1 MDSETPVI
9 AVVPRRVLEVWQ
21 ANLEDANYSAA
32 LRRPPAPTVLELVEE
47 TRRRARTEAYNAERR
62 RRDLAERQR
71 RWRRAERQR
80 AVMNRRTHRLL
91 AAGVPGH
98 SVWFLAHAGYRR
110 VEQLRRATDAE
121 LLAVPGIGRWRVRR
135 LREFLA
141 ATAPPPP
148 DWVAEE

>member
-1 MDSETPVI
+1 VDPETQVI
-9 AVVPRRVLEVWQ
+9 AVVDRAIAEVWS
-21 ANLEDANYSAA
+21 ANIEYANYEAS
-32 LRRPPAPTVLELVEE
+32 LRRPPAPTALELVEQ
-47 TRRRARTEAYNAERR
+47 TRQAARTEAYNAERR
-62 RRDLAERQR
+62 RLDLAERQR

-98 SVWFLAHAGYRR
+98 SVWFLAHAGFRT
-110 VEQLRRATDAE
+110 VDALRRATDAE

-148 DWVAEE
+148 DWLAEE